1 MQPPEP
7 IGAKLAADEID
18 LSTGE
23 LQIPEA
29 AAAAVKEG
37 GDLDVKV
44 RLPGLAEGT
53 LHVRKR
59 GAAFGTVGVEQAIL
73 LRHPALKL
81 FAASTPMVLALN
93 VKDNKVAGWVGLGA
107 PGPAKGGKAALGPAL
122 VRGTDLLGWAGL
134 SKLSLPAFRNQF
146 VDGAIDVGVD
156 NLAFTVG
163 GFLSGSGSAALDNQ
177 ALSFEGAAKIE
188 IPGGSGGE
196 LLIKKDPTGA
206 LSGKLDMIVAIGS
219 VTGTVTATM
228 SRGFVSVTGSVA
240 YASDRLNGKITLVAT
255 DEVTARE
262 ITRKKPD
269 DGGDIP
275 IELPGPD
282 KPAKPGRRAYCGWG
296 NLTFRVN
303 DWLAGTATVV
313 VNSKGQA
320 TVIGEIAP
328 PKEFR
333 LFEKKPWRRNIFK
346 LEIRAGYGI
355 PVVGQVGL
363 FANIGIDA
371 VAELG
376 PGILKDLKLAGVY
389 STDPGVPKALSI
401 EGTINISAFA
411 GLELVAQ
418 AGLVVTIL
426 GHDIKAGVELKAM
439 AGVRGYVQATPRI
452 GMREPVPGKR
462 EYYIQGHMEI
472 AAEPVLGFS
481 GDLFVSIDT
490 PWWSPLSDKTWTW
503 PLFSI
508 EYPLP
513 GEFGLGADVDY
524 VLGSKK
530 WPEIAFGEVDFD
542 GSKFLSDVM
551 NDNTDKGHGGETKKP
566 GDWEEGPA
574 KGGPGGAKNKGGS
587 GKKPGEVDDDL
598 GPIGER
604 ESFSDGGETHEIW
617 FEQKGPTAE
626 LMMASGSP
634 ARIEKKLDAYEKSI
648 DLLLDEQRKTAR
660 TLLDSVRKQNS
671 DLREKAE
678 QLAAMKVAA
687 RHAKEVY
694 EKNKGKAR
702 KKAGQK
708 KGKDGGKELAK
719 QVKAGEKALR
729 PQLKALAELL
739 RTIPFK
745 PIKRQP
751 GMAHGGK
758 ESVELVDKKTH
769 VGLKIADKPDKKELA
784 AIVAGVPFTQKA
796 VSPTGHDLVK
806 AAVVKTDTLVET
818 LAKVPTKGGD
828 VNAKVW
834 KTLDKPADQAAGMVA
849 GIGSR
854 LDIATLERAR
864 KFVRIETNKLREVN
878 FTPTPKSPIK
888 GGKIYVAE
896 FVKEM
901 KRQIKD
907 QERGINLLSVDQW
920 TNNLAKF
927 SVDPRVFRALDVKG
941 RQAVFDEL
949 TGRGQKATTR
959 VAGTIKR
966 VSKQIDA
973 LDEKAHLTPKE
984 KQKLD
989 KLIRTLGRSLTRAS
1003 AVVTAQ
1009 DEITV
1014 SRQEERAPDADLLKP
1029 EFGPKDEMGLR
1040 IRSRQGAERKARD
1053 SVPQQAL
1060 EDLIDQMRK
1069 SGEWEGLAI
1078 ETRHLAILHR
1088 PDQVAGGYD
1097 HWNDLPEAP
1106 DRDDTEKWGKYLED
1120 LKKFFGPGVV
1130 NSNIGRQWTQ
1140 RLIYSQALSDV
1151 RRAVPFKASYPL
1163 HRLNLI
1169 LNVISPG

>member
-1 MQPPEP
+1 
-7 IGAKLAADEID
+7 
-18 LSTGE
+18 
-23 LQIPEA
+23 
-29 AAAAVKEG
+29 
-37 GDLDVKV
+37 
-44 RLPGLAEGT
+44 
-53 LHVRKR
+53 
-59 GAAFGTVGVEQAIL
+59 
-73 LRHPALKL
+73 
-81 FAASTPMVLALN
+81 
-93 VKDNKVAGWVGLGA
+93 
-107 PGPAKGGKAALGPAL
+107 
-122 VRGTDLLGWAGL
+122 
-134 SKLSLPAFRNQF
+134 
-146 VDGAIDVGVD
+146 
-156 NLAFTVG
+156 
-163 GFLSGSGSAALDNQ
+163 
-177 ALSFEGAAKIE
+177 
-188 IPGGSGGE
+188 
-196 LLIKKDPTGA
+196 
-206 LSGKLDMIVAIGS
+206 
-219 VTGTVTATM
+219 
-228 SRGFVSVTGSVA
+228 
-240 YASDRLNGKITLVAT
+240 
-255 DEVTARE
+255 
-262 ITRKKPD
+262 
-269 DGGDIP
+269 
-275 IELPGPD
+275 
-282 KPAKPGRRAYCGWG
+282 
-296 NLTFRVN
+296 
-303 DWLAGTATVV
+303 
-313 VNSKGQA
+313 
-320 TVIGEIAP
+320 
-328 PKEFR
+328 
-333 LFEKKPWRRNIFK
+333 
-346 LEIRAGYGI
+346 
-355 PVVGQVGL
+355 
-363 FANIGIDA
+363 
-371 VAELG
+371 
-376 PGILKDLKLAGVY
+376 
-389 STDPGVPKALSI
+389 
-401 EGTINISAFA
+401 
-411 GLELVAQ
+411 
-418 AGLVVTIL
+418 
-426 GHDIKAGVELKAM
+426 
-439 AGVRGYVQATPRI
+439 
-452 GMREPVPGKR
+452 
-462 EYYIQGHMEI
+462 
-472 AAEPVLGFS
+472 
-481 GDLFVSIDT
+481 
-490 PWWSPLSDKTWTW
+490 
-503 PLFSI
+503 
-508 EYPLP
+508 
-513 GEFGLGADVDY
+513 
-524 VLGSKK
+524 
-530 WPEIAFGEVDFD
+530 
-542 GSKFLSDVM
+542 
-551 NDNTDKGHGGETKKP
+551 
-566 GDWEEGPA
+566 
-574 KGGPGGAKNKGGS
+574 
-587 GKKPGEVDDDL
+587 
-598 GPIGER
+598 
-604 ESFSDGGETHEIW
+604 
-617 FEQKGPTAE
+617 
-626 LMMASGSP
+626 
-634 ARIEKKLDAYEKSI
+634 
-648 DLLLDEQRKTAR
+648 
-660 TLLDSVRKQNS
+660 
-671 DLREKAE
+671 
-678 QLAAMKVAA
+678 
-687 RHAKEVY
+687 
-694 EKNKGKAR
+694 
-702 KKAGQK
+702 
-708 KGKDGGKELAK
+708 
-719 QVKAGEKALR
+719 
-729 PQLKALAELL
+729 
-739 RTIPFK
+739 
-745 PIKRQP
+745 
-751 GMAHGGK
+751 
-758 ESVELVDKKTH
+758 VELVDKKTH